1 VSRVVERDGVP
12 GRAGGTPAI
21 ASTVGG
27 TVPADGAQ
35 DRPPRAGG
43 RRGTRSLQQRRR
55 RTGLLLVSLP
65 VLFVTVF
72 FLAPLALM
80 IFMSLNKW
88 PLLGEH
94 SWLGLGNYTKI
105 LDDNAFKTA
114 LWFTLKYTLVLT
126 PVLFVVGF
134 GLAFL
139 VKNPRPGV
147 GIFRTVYF
155 IPVVLGLASASYLA
169 VFLFNP
175 QVGTIGKVLTDLH
188 ITSSPPEWL
197 STPNL
202 ALVAVALTITW
213 KTVGFT
219 MLLLM
224 TGLQS
229 IPEELNEAATVD
241 GAGHVNTLWHI
252 TLPLLRKTIA
262 LALIFSVA
270 GSMLAF
276 DQFYIMTGGGPQ
288 NQTITVVYRIYNT
301 SFISFDLG
309 YGAAMSVVLMVILM
323 IISGIQLFLLRE
335 DTEH

>member
-1 VSRVVERDGVP
+1 VIERDAVP
-12 GRAGGTPAI
+12 GRASDAPAI
-21 ASTVGG
+21 ASNVGG
-27 TVPADGAQ
+27 AVAVGRAQ
-35 DRPPRAGG
+35 DRLPSAGG

-55 RTGLLLVSLP
+55 RTGLLLVALP

-88 PLLGEH
+88 PLLGAH
-94 SWLGLGNYTKI
+94 SWLGLDNYTKI
-105 LDDNAFKTA
+105 LHDNAFKSA

-126 PVLFVVGF
+126 PVLFVIGL
-134 GLAFL
+134 GLAYL
-139 VKNPRPGV
+139 VKSSRPGV
-147 GIFRTVYF
+147 GFFRTVYF
-155 IPVVLGLASASYLA
+155 IPVVLGFASAAYLF

-175 QVGTIGKVLTDLH
+175 QVGTIGKLLTDLH

-202 ALVAVALTITW
+202 ALVAVALMVTW

-229 IPEELNEAATVD
+229 IPEELNEAARVD
-241 GAGHVNTLWHI
+241 GAGHTRTLWHI

-262 LALIFSVA
+262 LSLIFSIA

-288 NQTITVVYRIYNT
+288 NKTVTVVYHIYNT

-335 DTEH
+335 DTEL